1 VNFETVA
8 IILLILSALAFA
20 IFFVLRY
27 EYNNKPCQELGF
39 KYGVVLYNHTYCLP
53 DFIRID

>member
-1 VNFETVA
+1 MDLETIA
-8 IILLILSALAFA
+8 IILLIIFALVFA
-20 IFFVLRY
+20 VFFVPRY